1 MFEGLKVR
9 GQVKPSNIQTL
20 KRLYLPGYTLFN
32 LSNMR
37 PGSTHNS
44 LSSLRKHLI
53 FFIPALLLAG
63 KAAAQSAR
71 APQLKELSAAIRQAD
86 QYDASKQQRID
97 SIKQRLAN
105 ARTGS
110 LPEQFSGYKSLYEE
124 YRLFQFD
131 SSYHYARKLSETAQ
145 QMNDP
150 ARLMYAKIKLAFSLL
165 SSGMYKETLDSLS
178 AVNVSQLPDSGKAE
192 YYALLGRY
200 YYDLGD
206 FDNDKY
212 HTPVYNILGG
222 RYLDSALALLPAKTY
237 EAAYYR
243 GLKELKADNKTG
255 ALRILTGILQ
265 RPSLT
270 PHQIAVTTS
279 TLSDL
284 YIRKGETDSA
294 IQLLT
299 TAVIA
304 DIQAST
310 KETSA
315 AFNLASLLYKQG
327 DVQHASLCI
336 NRAIADASFYGARQR
351 KVQVSAIL
359 PLIEAQ
365 KLSMVESEKRKLLF
379 YATTVTLLLLLIIGL
394 GLIILRQVKKLKI
407 AQKTIT
413 QAHVKE
419 LEINRQLAETNARL
433 EDANKIKEKYIGYF
447 FNFNA
452 AFYDKMDKF
461 KKSLE
466 QKLADRKLDEIRAL
480 IAKIN
485 LRKEKEELVQHFD
498 HAFLKLFPNFVTVF
512 NSMFREEDQQVL
524 EENELLNTDLR
535 IFALIRMGIH
545 DNEKIAHI
553 LQYSV
558 NTITTYKTRI
568 KNRSIVPNEEF
579 EKRVM
584 EIKAV

>member
-1 MFEGLKVR
+1 
-9 GQVKPSNIQTL
+9 
-20 KRLYLPGYTLFN
+20 
-32 LSNMR
+32 MR
-37 PGSTHNS
+37 PGSTKNS
-44 LSSLRKHLI
+44 
-53 FFIPALLLAG
+53 FIPYRKFLIYIPLLLLTCTAAG
-63 KAAAQSAR
+63 QTGR
-71 APQLKELSAAIRQAD
+71 APQLQELSAAIRDVAQF
-86 QYDASKQQRID
+86 DARKQHSID
-97 SIKQRLAN
+97 SIKQRLAQ
-105 ARTGS
+105 ARPGD
-110 LPEQFSGYKSLYEE
+110 LPGQYALYKSLYEA
-124 YRLFQFD
+124 YRLFQYD
-131 SSYHYARKLSETAQ
+131 SSYHYARKLRETALQ
-145 QMNDP
+145 LNDT
-150 ARLMYAKIKLAFSLL
+150 ARLMYARIKLGFSLL
-165 SSGMYKETLDSLS
+165 SSGMYKETLDSL
-178 AVNVSQLPDSGKAE
+178 AGVNTRLLPDSGKAE
-192 YYALLGRY
+192 YYALMGRY

-206 FDNDKY
+206 FDNDRY
-212 HTPVYNILGG
+212 HTPVYNVLGG
-222 RYLDSALALLPAKTY
+222 RYLDSALTLLAPSTW
-237 EAAYYR
+237 EAVYYR
-243 GLKELKADNKTG
+243 GLKELKADNKSG
-255 ALRILTGILQ
+255 ALRILTGLLED
-265 RPSLT
+265 PTLT
-270 PHQIAVTTS
+270 PHQMAVTTS

-284 YIRKGETDSA
+284 YIRNGESA
-294 IQLLT
+294 KAIRLLT

-315 AFNLASLLYKQG
+315 AFNLASLLYKEG
-327 DVQHASLCI
+327 DVRHASMCI
-336 NRAIADASFYGARQR
+336 NQAIADASFYGARQR

-365 KLSMVESEKRKLLF
+365 KLSMVESEKRKLMF
-379 YATTVTLLLLLIIGL
+379 YAATVTLLLLLIIGL
-394 GLIILRQVKKLKI
+394 AVIILRQVKKLKV

-413 QAHVKE
+413 RAHIKE

-452 AFYDKMDKF
+452 AFYDKMEKF

-466 QKLADRKLDEIRAL
+466 QKIADRKLDEIKAL
-480 IAKIN
+480 IARIN
-485 LRKEKEELVQHFD
+485 LRKEKEELIQHFD

-512 NSMFREEDQQVL
+512 NSMFKEEDQQTL
-524 EENELLNTDLR
+524 GEDELLNTDLR

-558 NTITTYKTRI
+558 NTITTYKTKI

>member
-1 MFEGLKVR
+1 
-9 GQVKPSNIQTL
+9 
-20 KRLYLPGYTLFN
+20 
-32 LSNMR
+32 MR
-37 PGSTHNS
+37 PGSTQHS
-44 LSSLRKHLI
+44 SSLFRKHLI
-53 FFIPALLLAG
+53 FIPLFLITWTVS
-63 KAAAQSAR
+63 AQTGR
-71 APQLKELSAAIRQAD
+71 APQLQELNTAISSIPQF
-86 QYDASKQQRID
+86 DARKQQQID
-97 SIKQRLAN
+97 SIKTLLAK
-105 ARTGS
+105 ARPGD
-110 LPEQFSGYKSLYEE
+110 LPAQYDLYRALYEA

-131 SSYHYARKLSETAQ
+131 SSYHYARKLRETALQ
-145 QMNDP
+145 LKDT
-150 ARLMYAKIKLAFSLL
+150 ARLMYARIKLGFSLL

-178 AVNVSQLPDSGKAE
+178 LVSTHELPDSGKAE
-192 YYALLGRY
+192 YYALMGRY

-206 FDNDKY
+206 FDNDRY
-212 HTPVYNILGG
+212 HTPVYNVLGG
-222 RYLDSALALLPAKTY
+222 RYLDSALALLPARTY
-237 EAAYYR
+237 EAIYYR
-243 GLKELKADNKTG
+243 GLKELKADNKAG
-255 ALRILTGILQ
+255 ALRILTGLLQ
-265 RPSLT
+265 NPALT
-270 PHQIAVTTS
+270 PHQVAVTTS

-284 YIRKGETDSA
+284 YIRKGQPDSA
-294 IQLLT
+294 IQLLA
-299 TAVIA
+299 TAVVA

-315 AFNLASLLYKQG
+315 AFNLASLLYKAG

-336 NRAIADASFYGARQR
+336 NQAVADASFYGARQR
-351 KVQVSAIL
+351 KVQVSTIL

-379 YATTVTLLLLLIIGL
+379 YAATVTLLLLLIIGL
-394 GLIILRQVKKLKI
+394 AVIILRQVKKLQI

-413 QAHVKE
+413 AAHVKE
-419 LEINRQLAETNARL
+419 QEINRQLAETNARL

-452 AFYDKMDKF
+452 AFYDKMEKF
-461 KKSLE
+461 KQSLE
-466 QKLADRKLDEIRAL
+466 QKLNDRKPDEIRSL
-480 IAKIN
+480 IARIN
-485 LRKEKEELVQHFD
+485 LRKEKEELIQHFD

-524 EENELLNTDLR
+524 EEDELLNTDLR

-558 NTITTYKTRI
+558 NTITTYKTKI

>member
-1 MFEGLKVR
+1 
-9 GQVKPSNIQTL
+9 
-20 KRLYLPGYTLFN
+20 
-32 LSNMR
+32 MR
-37 PGSTHNS
+37 PGSTTNS
-44 LSSLRKHLI
+44 LLPFRKHLI
-53 FFIPALLLAG
+53 IFIAFLLLFVSNTAG
-63 KAAAQSAR
+63 QNGR
-71 APQLKELSAAIRQAD
+71 AKLLQQLSAAIAEAD
-86 QYDASKQQRID
+86 QYDARKKHCID
-97 SIKQRLAN
+97 SIK
-105 ARTGS
+105 S
-110 LPEQFSGYKSLYEE
+110 LLTNVHAGDLPGQFELYKSLYEE

-131 SSYHYARKLSETAQ
+131 SSYHYARKLRETALQ
-145 QMNDP
+145 LNDP
-150 ARLMYAKIKLAFSLL
+150 ARLMYARMKLGFSLI

-178 AVNVSQLPDSGKAE
+178 AVNIRELPDSGKAE

-206 FDNDKY
+206 FDNDRY
-212 HTPVYNILGG
+212 HTPVYNVLGA
-222 RYLDSALALLPAKTY
+222 RYLDSALALLPASTY

-255 ALRILTGILQ
+255 AFRILTGILQ

-270 PHQIAVTTS
+270 HHQVAVTTS

-284 YIRKGETDSA
+284 YIRKGQTDSA
-294 IQLLT
+294 IQLLAA
-299 TAVIA
+299 AVIA
-304 DIQAST
+304 DIRAST

-315 AFNLASLLYKQG
+315 AFNLASLLYKEG
-327 DVQHASLCI
+327 DVKHASLCI

-359 PLIEAQ
+359 PLIEGQ
-365 KLSMVESEKRKLLF
+365 KLSMVETEKRKLMF
-379 YATTVTLLLLLIIGL
+379 YAATVTLLLLLIIGL
-394 GLIILRQVKKLKI
+394 AVIILRQVKKLKL

-413 QAHVKE
+413 AAHIKE
-419 LEINRQLAETNARL
+419 VEINRQLAETNARL

-452 AFYDKMDKF
+452 AFYDKMEKF

-466 QKLADRKLDEIRAL
+466 QKLADRKLDEIKAL
-480 IAKIN
+480 INKIN
-485 LRKEKEELVQHFD
+485 LRREKEELVQHFD

-558 NTITTYKTRI
+558 NTITTYKTKI

-584 EIKAV
+584 EIRAV

>member
-1 MFEGLKVR
+1 ML
-9 GQVKPSNIQTL
+9 
-20 KRLYLPGYTLFN
+20 
-32 LSNMR
+32 
-37 PGSTHNS
+37 PGSTKSS
-44 LSSLRKHLI
+44 LSPSRKYLL
-53 FFIPALLLAG
+53 FIALLLLAG
-63 KAAAQSAR
+63 EVSGQAGR
-71 APQLKELSAAIRQAD
+71 ATQLQQLSAAISRAD
-86 QYDASKQQRID
+86 RYDALKQQRID
-97 SIKQRLAN
+97 SIKHLLA
-105 ARTGS
+105 RVRPDDLLG
-110 LPEQFSGYKSLYEE
+110 QFELYKSLYEE

-131 SSYHYARKLSETAQ
+131 SSYHYACQLRETALQ
-145 QMNDP
+145 LNDT
-150 ARLMYAKIKLAFSLL
+150 ARLMYAKIKLGFSLL
-165 SSGMYKETLDSLS
+165 SSGMYKETLDSL
-178 AVNVSQLPDSGKAE
+178 AGVNIRQLPDSGKAE
-192 YYALLGRY
+192 YYALMGRY

-206 FDNDKY
+206 FDNDRY
-212 HTPVYNILGG
+212 HTPVYNMQGG
-222 RYLDSALALLPAKTY
+222 RYLDSALALLPANTY
-237 EAAYYR
+237 EAVYYR
-243 GLKELKADNKTG
+243 GLKELRAGKKAG
-255 ALRILTGILQ
+255 ALRVLTGLLQ

-270 PHQIAVTTS
+270 PHQVAVATS
-279 TLSDL
+279 TLSDF
-284 YIRKGETDSA
+284 YIRNGQTDSA

-304 DIQAST
+304 DIEAST

-327 DVQHASLCI
+327 DVKHASRCI

-365 KLSMVESEKRKLLF
+365 KLSMVEREKRKLMF
-379 YATTVTLLLLLIIGL
+379 YAATVTLLLLLIIGL
-394 GLIILRQVKKLKI
+394 GVIILRQVKKLKL

-413 QAHVKE
+413 QAHANE

-452 AFYDKMDKF
+452 AFYDKMEKF

-466 QKLADRKLDEIRAL
+466 QKLADRKLDEIKIL
-480 IAKIN
+480 ITRIN
-485 LRKEKEELVQHFD
+485 VRKEKEELIRHFD
-498 HAFLKLFPNFVTVF
+498 HTFLKLFPNFVMVF

-524 EENELLNTDLR
+524 EEAELLNTDLR

>member
-1 MFEGLKVR
+1 
-9 GQVKPSNIQTL
+9 
-20 KRLYLPGYTLFN
+20 
-32 LSNMR
+32 MR
-37 PGSTHNS
+37 PGSTNNS
-44 LSSLRKHLI
+44 LSRLRKQFI
-53 FFIPALLLAG
+53 FFIPFLLLMGNAD
-63 KAAAQSAR
+63 AQSRR
-71 APQLKELSAAIRQAD
+71 ALQLQELSTAIQQAD
-86 QYDASKQQRID
+86 QYDAHRQQRID
-97 SIKQRLAN
+97 SIKRLLATV
-105 ARTGS
+105 RPDDLSG
-110 LPEQFSGYKSLYEE
+110 QFGLYKSLYEE

-131 SSYHYARKLSETAQ
+131 SSYHYARKLREAAL

-150 ARLMYAKIKLAFSLL
+150 ARMAYARIKLGFSLL

-178 AVNVSQLPDSGKAE
+178 AVNVQQLPDSGKAE

-222 RYLDSALALLPAKTY
+222 RYIDSALVLLPANTY
-237 EAAYYR
+237 EAAYYH
-243 GLKELKADNKTG
+243 GLKELKANNKAG
-255 ALRILTGILQ
+255 ALRILTGILE

-270 PHQIAVTTS
+270 PHQVAVTTS

-284 YIRKGETDSA
+284 YIRNGQTDSA
-294 IQLLT
+294 IQLLI
-299 TAVIA
+299 TAAIA

-315 AFNLASLLYKQG
+315 AFNLASLLYKEG
-327 DVQHASLCI
+327 DVKHASLCI

-394 GLIILRQVKKLKI
+394 GVIILRQVKKLQI

-413 QAHVKE
+413 QAHIKE

-452 AFYDKMDKF
+452 AFYDKMEKF

-466 QKLADRKLDEIRAL
+466 QKLADRKLDEIKSL
-480 IAKIN
+480 ITKIN

-545 DNEKIAHI
+545 DSEKIAHI

-558 NTITTYKTRI
+558 NTITTYKTKI

>member
-1 MFEGLKVR
+1 
-9 GQVKPSNIQTL
+9 
-20 KRLYLPGYTLFN
+20 
-32 LSNMR
+32 
-37 PGSTHNS
+37 
-44 LSSLRKHLI
+44 
-53 FFIPALLLAG
+53 LLVG
-63 KAAAQSAR
+63 KACAQSDR
-71 APQLKELSAAIRQAD
+71 ALQLQELSTAIQQAD
-86 QYDASKQQRID
+86 QYDARRQGRID
-97 SIKQRLAN
+97 SIKRLLTN
-105 ARTGS
+105 ARPDDLSG
-110 LPEQFSGYKSLYEE
+110 QFALYKSLYEE

-131 SSYHYARKLSETAQ
+131 SSYHYARKLREAAL

-150 ARLMYAKIKLAFSLL
+150 ARLAYARIKLGFSLL

-178 AVNVSQLPDSGKAE
+178 AVNVQQLPDSGKAE

-212 HTPVYNILGG
+212 HTPVYNIQGG
-222 RYLDSALALLPAKTY
+222 RYIDSALALLPASTY

-243 GLKELKADNKTG
+243 GLKELKANNKAG

-265 RPSLT
+265 RAALT
-270 PHQIAVTTS
+270 PHQVAVTTS

-284 YIRKGETDSA
+284 YIRNGQTDSA

-299 TAVIA
+299 TAAIA

-315 AFNLASLLYKQG
+315 AFNLASLLYKEG
-327 DVQHASLCI
+327 DVKYASLCI

-365 KLSMVESEKRKLLF
+365 KLSMVETEKRKLLF

-394 GLIILRQVKKLKI
+394 GLIILRQVKKLQI

-452 AFYDKMDKF
+452 AFYDKMEKF

-466 QKLADRKLDEIRAL
+466 QKLADRKLDEIKSL
-480 IAKIN
+480 ITKIN

-558 NTITTYKTRI
+558 NTITTYKTKI

-579 EKRVM
+579 EKHVM

>member
-1 MFEGLKVR
+1 MPR
-9 GQVKPSNIQTL
+9 
-20 KRLYLPGYTLFN
+20 YTLFN
-32 LSNMR
+32 FCTMR
-37 PGSTHNS
+37 PGSTNNS
-44 LSSLRKHLI
+44 LSRLRKHLI
-53 FFIPALLLAG
+53 FFIPFLLLAG
-63 KAAAQSAR
+63 EACAQTDR
-71 APQLKELSAAIRQAD
+71 ALQLQGLSNAIQQAD
-86 QYDASKQQRID
+86 QYDASKQGRID
-97 SIKQRLAN
+97 SIKRLLSN
-105 ARTGS
+105 ARPDDLSG
-110 LPEQFSGYKSLYEE
+110 QFGLYKSLYEE

-131 SSYHYARKLSETAQ
+131 SSYHYARKLREAAL

-150 ARLMYAKIKLAFSLL
+150 ARLGYARIKLGFSLL

-178 AVNVSQLPDSGKAE
+178 QVNVQQLPDSGKAE

-222 RYLDSALALLPAKTY
+222 RYIDSALVLLPASTY

-243 GLKELKADNKTG
+243 GLKELKANNKAG
-255 ALRILTGILQ
+255 ALRILTGILE
-265 RPSLT
+265 RPGLT
-270 PHQIAVTTS
+270 PHQVAVTTS

-284 YIRKGETDSA
+284 YIRNGQTDSA

-299 TAVIA
+299 TAAIA

-315 AFNLASLLYKQG
+315 AFNLASLLYKEG
-327 DVQHASLCI
+327 DVKHASLCI

-394 GLIILRQVKKLKI
+394 GLIILRQVKKLQI

-413 QAHVKE
+413 QAHIKE

-452 AFYDKMDKF
+452 AFYDKMEKF

-466 QKLADRKLDEIRAL
+466 QKLADRKLDEIKSL
-480 IAKIN
+480 ITKIN

-558 NTITTYKTRI
+558 NTITTYKTKI

-579 EKRVM
+579 EKHVM

>member
-1 MFEGLKVR
+1 
-9 GQVKPSNIQTL
+9 
-20 KRLYLPGYTLFN
+20 
-32 LSNMR
+32 MR

-44 LSSLRKHLI
+44 LSSPRKLFI
-53 FFIPALLLAG
+53 FFIPVLLLMG
-63 KAAAQSAR
+63 KAHAQGSR
-71 APQLKELSAAIRQAD
+71 PLQLQELSAAIQQAD
-86 QYDASKQQRID
+86 QYDAHRQQRID
-97 SIKQRLAN
+97 SIKKLLAQV
-105 ARTGS
+105 RSDDLSG
-110 LPEQFSGYKSLYEE
+110 QFGLYKSLYGE

-131 SSYHYARKLSETAQ
+131 SSYHYARKLREAAL

-150 ARLMYAKIKLAFSLL
+150 ARLAYARIKLGFSLL

-178 AVNVSQLPDSGKAE
+178 AVDVTQLPDSSKAE

-222 RYLDSALALLPAKTY
+222 RYLDSALALLPANTY

-243 GLKELKADNKTG
+243 GLKELKANNKAG

-265 RPSLT
+265 RPALT
-270 PHQIAVTTS
+270 PHQVAVTTS

-284 YIRKGETDSA
+284 YIRNGQSDSA
-294 IQLLT
+294 IQLLI
-299 TAVIA
+299 TAVTA

-315 AFNLASLLYKQG
+315 AFNLASLLYKEG
-327 DVQHASLCI
+327 DVKHASLCI

-365 KLSMVESEKRKLLF
+365 KLSMVETEKRKLLF

-394 GLIILRQVKKLKI
+394 GLIILRQVKKLQI

-413 QAHVKE
+413 QAHIKE

-452 AFYDKMDKF
+452 AFYDKMEKF

-466 QKLADRKLDEIRAL
+466 QKLADRKLDEIKSL
-480 IAKIN
+480 ITKIN

-498 HAFLKLFPNFVTVF
+498 HAFLKLFPNFVAVF
-512 NSMFREEDQQVL
+512 NSMFREEDQQIL

-558 NTITTYKTRI
+558 NTITTYKTKI
-568 KNRSIVPNEEF
+568 KNRSTVPNEEF

>member
-1 MFEGLKVR
+1 
-9 GQVKPSNIQTL
+9 
-20 KRLYLPGYTLFN
+20 
-32 LSNMR
+32 MR
-37 PGSTHNS
+37 PGSTQLPSS
-44 LSSLRKHLI
+44 LSRKYLI
-53 FFIPALLLAG
+53 FIPLLLITCTVSAQAG
-63 KAAAQSAR
+63 R
-71 APQLKELSAAIRQAD
+71 TPQIQELNAAINSVPQF
-86 QYDASKQQRID
+86 DARKQQQID
-97 SIKQRLAN
+97 SIKTLLAK
-105 ARTGS
+105 ASPGD
-110 LPEQFSGYKSLYEE
+110 LHAHYDGYRALYEA

-131 SSYHYARKLSETAQ
+131 SSYHYARKLRETALQ
-145 QMNDP
+145 LKDT
-150 ARLMYAKIKLAFSLL
+150 ARLMYARIKLGFSLL

-178 AVNVSQLPDSGKAE
+178 LVNTRELPDSGKAE
-192 YYALLGRY
+192 YYALMGRY

-206 FDNDKY
+206 FDNDRY
-212 HTPVYNILGG
+212 HTPVYNVLAA
-222 RYLDSALALLPAKTY
+222 RYLDSALALLPARTY
-237 EAAYYR
+237 EAMYYR
-243 GLKELKADNKTG
+243 GLRELKADNKAG
-255 ALRILTGILQ
+255 ALRILTGLL
-265 RPSLT
+265 RNPALT
-270 PHQIAVTTS
+270 PHQVAVTTS

-284 YIRKGETDSA
+284 YIRKGQPDSA
-294 IQLLT
+294 IQLLA

-315 AFNLASLLYKQG
+315 AFNLASLLYKAG
-327 DVQHASLCI
+327 DVQHASRCI
-336 NRAIADASFYGARQR
+336 NQAVADASFYGARQR
-351 KVQVSAIL
+351 KVQVSTIL

-379 YATTVTLLLLLIIGL
+379 YAATVTLLLLLIIGL
-394 GLIILRQVKKLKI
+394 AVIILRQVKKLQI
-407 AQKTIT
+407 AQKAIT
-413 QAHVKE
+413 AAHVKE

-452 AFYDKMDKF
+452 AFYDKMEKF
-461 KKSLE
+461 KQSLE
-466 QKLADRKLDEIRAL
+466 QKLNDRKLDEIRSL
-480 IAKIN
+480 ITKIN
-485 LRKEKEELVQHFD
+485 LRKEKEELIQHFD

-524 EENELLNTDLR
+524 EEDELLNTDLR

-568 KNRSIVPNEEF
+568 RNRSIVPNEEF

>member
-1 MFEGLKVR
+1 M
-9 GQVKPSNIQTL
+9 
-20 KRLYLPGYTLFN
+20 LPGSLK
-32 LSNMR
+32 S
-37 PGSTHNS
+37 S
-44 LSSLRKHLI
+44 LSPSRKYLL
-53 FFIPALLLAG
+53 FIALLLLAG
-63 KAAAQSAR
+63 EVSGQAGR
-71 APQLKELSAAIRQAD
+71 ATQLQQLSAAISHAD
-86 QYDASKQQRID
+86 RYDALKQQRID
-97 SIKQRLAN
+97 SIKHLLA
-105 ARTGS
+105 RVRPGDLS
-110 LPEQFSGYKSLYEE
+110 GQFGLYKDLYEE

-131 SSYHYARKLSETAQ
+131 SSYHYARKLRETALQ
-145 QMNDP
+145 LNDT
-150 ARLMYAKIKLAFSLL
+150 ARLMYAKIKLGFSLL
-165 SSGMYKETLDSLS
+165 SSGMYKETLDSL
-178 AVNVSQLPDSGKAE
+178 AGVNIRQLPDSCKAE
-192 YYALLGRY
+192 YYALMGRY

-206 FDNDKY
+206 FDNDRY
-212 HTPVYNILGG
+212 HTPVYNIQGG
-222 RYLDSALALLPAKTY
+222 RYLDSALALLPANTY

-243 GLKELKADNKTG
+243 GLKELRADNKAG
-255 ALRILTGILQ
+255 ALRVLTGLLQ

-270 PHQIAVTTS
+270 PHQVAVTTS
-279 TLSDL
+279 TLSDF
-284 YIRKGETDSA
+284 YIRNGQTDSA

-315 AFNLASLLYKQG
+315 AFNLASLLYKEG
-327 DVQHASLCI
+327 DVKHASRCI

-365 KLSMVESEKRKLLF
+365 KLSMVEGEKRKLMF
-379 YATTVTLLLLLIIGL
+379 YAATVTLLLLLIIGL
-394 GLIILRQVKKLKI
+394 GLIILRQVKKLKL

-419 LEINRQLAETNARL
+419 LEINRQLTETNARL
-433 EDANKIKEKYIGYF
+433 EEANKIKEKYIGYF

-452 AFYDKMDKF
+452 AFYDKMEKF

-466 QKLADRKLDEIRAL
+466 QKLADRKLDEIKIL
-480 IAKIN
+480 ITRIN
-485 LRKEKEELVQHFD
+485 LRKEKEELIQHFD
-498 HAFLKLFPNFVTVF
+498 HTFLKLFPNFVVVF

-524 EENELLNTDLR
+524 EEDELLNTDLR

-568 KNRSIVPNEEF
+568 KNRSVVPNEEF

>member
-1 MFEGLKVR
+1 
-9 GQVKPSNIQTL
+9 
-20 KRLYLPGYTLFN
+20 
-32 LSNMR
+32 MR
-37 PGSTHNS
+37 PGSTNNS
-44 LSSLRKHLI
+44 LSRLRKHFI
-53 FFIPALLLAG
+53 FFIPFLLLAG
-63 KAAAQSAR
+63 EACAQTDR
-71 APQLKELSAAIRQAD
+71 GLQLQALNTAIQQAD
-86 QYDASKQQRID
+86 QYDARKQGRID
-97 SIKQRLAN
+97 SIKRLLSS
-105 ARTGS
+105 ARPDDLSG
-110 LPEQFSGYKSLYEE
+110 QFGLYKSLYEE

-131 SSYHYARKLSETAQ
+131 SSYHYARKLREAAL

-150 ARLMYAKIKLAFSLL
+150 ARLAYARIKLGFSLL

-178 AVNVSQLPDSGKAE
+178 QVNVQQLPDSGKAE

-212 HTPVYNILGG
+212 HTPVYNVLGG
-222 RYLDSALALLPAKTY
+222 RYIDSALALLPASTY

-243 GLKELKADNKTG
+243 GLKELKANNKAG
-255 ALRILTGILQ
+255 ALRILTTILA
-265 RPSLT
+265 RPELT
-270 PHQIAVTTS
+270 PHQVAVTTS

-284 YIRKGETDSA
+284 YIRNGQTDSA

-299 TAVIA
+299 TAAIA

-315 AFNLASLLYKQG
+315 AFNLASLLYKEG
-327 DVQHASLCI
+327 DVKHASLCI

-394 GLIILRQVKKLKI
+394 GLIILRQVKKLQI

-413 QAHVKE
+413 QAHIKE

-452 AFYDKMDKF
+452 AFYDKMEKF

-466 QKLADRKLDEIRAL
+466 QKLADRKLDEIKSL
-480 IAKIN
+480 ITKIN

-558 NTITTYKTRI
+558 NTITTYKTKI

-579 EKRVM
+579 EKHVM

>member
-1 MFEGLKVR
+1 ML
-9 GQVKPSNIQTL
+9 
-20 KRLYLPGYTLFN
+20 
-32 LSNMR
+32 
-37 PGSTHNS
+37 PGSTKSS
-44 LSSLRKHLI
+44 LSPSRKYLL
-53 FFIPALLLAG
+53 FIALLLLAG
-63 KAAAQSAR
+63 EVSGQAGR
-71 APQLKELSAAIRQAD
+71 ATQLQQLSAAISRAD
-86 QYDASKQQRID
+86 RYDALKQQRID
-97 SIKQRLAN
+97 SIKHLLA
-105 ARTGS
+105 RVRPDDLLG
-110 LPEQFSGYKSLYEE
+110 QFELYKSLYEE

-131 SSYHYARKLSETAQ
+131 SSYHYACQLRETALQ
-145 QMNDP
+145 LNDT
-150 ARLMYAKIKLAFSLL
+150 ARLMYAKIKLGFSLL
-165 SSGMYKETLDSLS
+165 SSGMYKETLDSL
-178 AVNVSQLPDSGKAE
+178 AGVNIRQLPDSGKAE
-192 YYALLGRY
+192 YYALMGRY

-206 FDNDKY
+206 FDNDRY
-212 HTPVYNILGG
+212 HTPVYNMQGG
-222 RYLDSALALLPAKTY
+222 RYLDSALALLPANTY
-237 EAAYYR
+237 EAVYYR
-243 GLKELKADNKTG
+243 GLKELRAGKKAG
-255 ALRILTGILQ
+255 ALRVLTGLLQ

-270 PHQIAVTTS
+270 PHQVAVATS
-279 TLSDL
+279 TLSDF
-284 YIRKGETDSA
+284 YIRNGQTDSA

-304 DIQAST
+304 DIEAST

-327 DVQHASLCI
+327 DVKHASRCI

-365 KLSMVESEKRKLLF
+365 KLSMVEREKRKLMF
-379 YATTVTLLLLLIIGL
+379 YAATVTLLLLLIIGL
-394 GLIILRQVKKLKI
+394 GVIILRQVKKLKL

-413 QAHVKE
+413 QAHAKE

-452 AFYDKMDKF
+452 AFYDKMEKF

-466 QKLADRKLDEIRAL
+466 QKLADRKLDEIKIL
-480 IAKIN
+480 ITRIN
-485 LRKEKEELVQHFD
+485 VRKEKEELIRHFD
-498 HAFLKLFPNFVTVF
+498 HTFLKLFPNFVMVF

-524 EENELLNTDLR
+524 EEAELLNTDLR

>member
-1 MFEGLKVR
+1 
-9 GQVKPSNIQTL
+9 
-20 KRLYLPGYTLFN
+20 
-32 LSNMR
+32 MR

-44 LSSLRKHLI
+44 LLPLRKQLY
-53 FFIPALLLAG
+53 FFICMLLLVGGVTAQSNRALQLQKLSNAIQKAGRYDAG
-63 KAAAQSAR
+63 KQR
-71 APQLKELSAAIRQAD
+71 
-86 QYDASKQQRID
+86 RID
-97 SIKQRLAN
+97 SIKKLLGNVRPDDLSA
-105 ARTGS
+105 
-110 LPEQFSGYKSLYEE
+110 QFGLYKSLYEE

-131 SSYHYARKLSETAQ
+131 SSYHYARKLREAALQ
-145 QMNDP
+145 LNDP
-150 ARLMYAKIKLAFSLL
+150 ARLAYARIKLGFSLL

-178 AVNVSQLPDSGKAE
+178 AVNVQQLPDSGKAE

-206 FDNDKY
+206 FDNDQY
-212 HTPVYNILGG
+212 HTPVYNVLGG
-222 RYLDSALALLPAKTY
+222 RYIDSALSLLPANTY
-237 EAAYYR
+237 AAAYYR
-243 GLKELKADNKTG
+243 GLKELKANNKAG
-255 ALRILTGILQ
+255 ALRMLTEILR
-265 RPSLT
+265 RPALT
-270 PHQIAVTTS
+270 PHQVAVTTS

-284 YIRKGETDSA
+284 YIRNGQTDSA

-299 TAVIA
+299 TAAIA

-315 AFNLASLLYKQG
+315 AFNLASLLYKEG
-327 DVQHASLCI
+327 DVKHASICI
-336 NRAIADASFYGARQR
+336 NQAIADASFYGARQR

-365 KLSMVESEKRKLLF
+365 KLSMVETEKRKLLF

-394 GLIILRQVKKLKI
+394 GLIILRQVKKLQL

-413 QAHVKE
+413 QAHIKE

-452 AFYDKMDKF
+452 AFYDKMEKF

-466 QKLADRKLDEIRAL
+466 QKLADRKLDEIKSL
-480 IAKIN
+480 IARIN

-498 HAFLKLFPNFVTVF
+498 HAFLKLFPNFITVF

-558 NTITTYKTRI
+558 NTITTYKTKI
-568 KNRSIVPNEEF
+568 KNRSVVPNEEF

>member
-1 MFEGLKVR
+1 ML
-9 GQVKPSNIQTL
+9 
-20 KRLYLPGYTLFN
+20 
-32 LSNMR
+32 
-37 PGSTHNS
+37 PGSTKNS
-44 LSSLRKHLI
+44 LSPSRKYLL
-53 FFIPALLLAG
+53 FIALLLLAG
-63 KAAAQSAR
+63 EVSGQAGR
-71 APQLKELSAAIRQAD
+71 AMQLQQLSAAISHAD
-86 QYDASKQQRID
+86 RYDALKQQRID
-97 SIKQRLAN
+97 SIKHLLA
-105 ARTGS
+105 RVRPDDLSG
-110 LPEQFSGYKSLYEE
+110 QFGLYKNLYEE

-131 SSYHYARKLSETAQ
+131 SSYHYARKLRETALQ
-145 QMNDP
+145 LNDT
-150 ARLMYAKIKLAFSLL
+150 ARLMYAKIKLGFSLL
-165 SSGMYKETLDSLS
+165 SSGMYKETLDSL
-178 AVNVSQLPDSGKAE
+178 AGVNIQQLPDSGKAE
-192 YYALLGRY
+192 YYALMGRY

-206 FDNDKY
+206 FDNDRY
-212 HTPVYNILGG
+212 HTPVYNMQGG
-222 RYLDSALALLPAKTY
+222 RYLDSALALLQANSY

-243 GLKELKADNKTG
+243 GLKELRADNKAG
-255 ALRILTGILQ
+255 ALRVLTGLLQ

-270 PHQIAVTTS
+270 SHQVAVATS
-279 TLSDL
+279 TLSDF
-284 YIRKGETDSA
+284 YIRNGQTDSA

-327 DVQHASLCI
+327 DVKHASRCI

-365 KLSMVESEKRKLLF
+365 KLSMVENEKRKLMF
-379 YATTVTLLLLLIIGL
+379 YAATVTLLLLLIIGL
-394 GLIILRQVKKLKI
+394 GVIILRQVKKLKM

-413 QAHVKE
+413 EAHVKE

-452 AFYDKMDKF
+452 AFYDKMEKF

-466 QKLADRKLDEIRAL
+466 QKLADRKLDEIKIL
-480 IAKIN
+480 ITRIN
-485 LRKEKEELVQHFD
+485 LRKEKEELIRHFD
-498 HAFLKLFPNFVTVF
+498 HTFLKLFPNFVMVF

-524 EENELLNTDLR
+524 EEDELLNTDLR

-558 NTITTYKTRI
+558 NTITTYKTRV
-568 KNRSIVPNEEF
+568 KNRSVVPNEEF

>member
-1 MFEGLKVR
+1 ML
-9 GQVKPSNIQTL
+9 
-20 KRLYLPGYTLFN
+20 
-32 LSNMR
+32 
-37 PGSTHNS
+37 PGSTKSS
-44 LSSLRKHLI
+44 LSPSRKYLL
-53 FFIPALLLAG
+53 FIALLLLAG
-63 KAAAQSAR
+63 EVSGQAGR
-71 APQLKELSAAIRQAD
+71 ATQLQQLSAAISRAD
-86 QYDASKQQRID
+86 RYDALKQQRID
-97 SIKQRLAN
+97 SIKHLLA
-105 ARTGS
+105 RVRPDDLLG
-110 LPEQFSGYKSLYEE
+110 QFELYKSLYEE

-131 SSYHYARKLSETAQ
+131 SSYHYACQLRETALQ
-145 QMNDP
+145 LNDT
-150 ARLMYAKIKLAFSLL
+150 ARLMYAKIKLGFSLL
-165 SSGMYKETLDSLS
+165 SSGMYKETLDSL
-178 AVNVSQLPDSGKAE
+178 AGVNIRQLPDSGKAE
-192 YYALLGRY
+192 YYALMGRY

-206 FDNDKY
+206 FDNDRY
-212 HTPVYNILGG
+212 HTPVYNMQGG
-222 RYLDSALALLPAKTY
+222 RYLDSALALLPANTY
-237 EAAYYR
+237 EAVYYR
-243 GLKELKADNKTG
+243 GLKELRAGKKAG
-255 ALRILTGILQ
+255 ALRVLTGLLQ

-270 PHQIAVTTS
+270 PHQVAVATS
-279 TLSDL
+279 TLSDF
-284 YIRKGETDSA
+284 YIRNGQTDSA

-304 DIQAST
+304 DIEAST

-315 AFNLASLLYKQG
+315 AFNMASLLYKQG
-327 DVQHASLCI
+327 DVKHASRCI

-365 KLSMVESEKRKLLF
+365 KLSMVEREKRKLMF
-379 YATTVTLLLLLIIGL
+379 YAATVTLLLLLIIGL
-394 GLIILRQVKKLKI
+394 GVIILRQVKKLKL

-413 QAHVKE
+413 QAHAKE

-452 AFYDKMDKF
+452 AFYDKMEKF

-466 QKLADRKLDEIRAL
+466 QKLADRKLDEIKIL
-480 IAKIN
+480 ITRIN
-485 LRKEKEELVQHFD
+485 VRKEKEELIRHFD
-498 HAFLKLFPNFVTVF
+498 HTFLKLFPNFVMVF

-524 EENELLNTDLR
+524 EEDELLNTDLR

>member
-1 MFEGLKVR
+1 
-9 GQVKPSNIQTL
+9 
-20 KRLYLPGYTLFN
+20 
-32 LSNMR
+32 MR
-37 PGSTHNS
+37 PGSTNNS
-44 LSSLRKHLI
+44 LSRLRKHFI
-53 FFIPALLLAG
+53 FFIPFLLLAG
-63 KAAAQSAR
+63 EACAQTDR
-71 APQLKELSAAIRQAD
+71 GLQLQALNTAIQQAD
-86 QYDASKQQRID
+86 QYDARKQGRID
-97 SIKQRLAN
+97 SIKRLLSS
-105 ARTGS
+105 ARPDDLSG
-110 LPEQFSGYKSLYEE
+110 QFGLYKSLYEE

-131 SSYHYARKLSETAQ
+131 SSYHYARKLREAAL

-150 ARLMYAKIKLAFSLL
+150 ARLAYARIKLGFSLL

-178 AVNVSQLPDSGKAE
+178 QVNVQQLPDSGKAE

-206 FDNDKY
+206 FDNDQY

-222 RYLDSALALLPAKTY
+222 RYIDSALALLPASTY

-243 GLKELKADNKTG
+243 GLKELKANNKAG
-255 ALRILTGILQ
+255 ALRILTTILA
-265 RPSLT
+265 RPELT
-270 PHQIAVTTS
+270 PHQVAVTTS

-284 YIRKGETDSA
+284 YIRNGQTDSA

-299 TAVIA
+299 TAAIA

-315 AFNLASLLYKQG
+315 AFNLASLLYKEG
-327 DVQHASLCI
+327 DVKHASLCI

-394 GLIILRQVKKLKI
+394 GLIILRQVKKLQI

-413 QAHVKE
+413 QAHIKE

-452 AFYDKMDKF
+452 AFYDKMEKF

-466 QKLADRKLDEIRAL
+466 QKLADRKLDEIKSL
-480 IAKIN
+480 ITKIN

-558 NTITTYKTRI
+558 NTITTYKTKI

-579 EKRVM
+579 EKHVM

>member
-1 MFEGLKVR
+1 
-9 GQVKPSNIQTL
+9 
-20 KRLYLPGYTLFN
+20 
-32 LSNMR
+32 MR
-37 PGSTHNS
+37 PGSTKNS
-44 LSSLRKHLI
+44 LSPSRKYLL
-53 FFIPALLLAG
+53 FIAFLLLMGKVSGQAG
-63 KAAAQSAR
+63 R
-71 APQLKELSAAIRQAD
+71 ATQLQQLSAAIRHAD
-86 QYDASKQQRID
+86 QYDARKQQRID
-97 SIKQRLAN
+97 SIKHLLA
-105 ARTGS
+105 RVRPDDLLG
-110 LPEQFSGYKSLYEE
+110 QFELYKSLYEE
-124 YRLFQFD
+124 YRLFQFN
-131 SSYHYARKLSETAQ
+131 SSYHYARKLRETALQ
-145 QMNDP
+145 LNDT
-150 ARLMYAKIKLAFSLL
+150 ARLMYAKIKLGFSLL
-165 SSGMYKETLDSLS
+165 SSGMYKETLDSLDG
-178 AVNVSQLPDSGKAE
+178 VNIQQLPDSGKAE

-206 FDNDKY
+206 FDNDRY
-212 HTPVYNILGG
+212 HTPVYNIQGG
-222 RYLDSALALLPAKTY
+222 RYLDSALALLPANTY
-237 EAAYYR
+237 EAAYYH
-243 GLKELKADNKTG
+243 GLKELKADNKAG
-255 ALRILTGILQ
+255 ALRILTGLLQ

-270 PHQIAVTTS
+270 PHQLAVTTS

-284 YIRKGETDSA
+284 YIRKGQTDSA

-327 DVQHASLCI
+327 DVQHASRCI
-336 NRAIADASFYGARQR
+336 NQAIADASFYGARQR

-365 KLSMVESEKRKLLF
+365 KLSMVESEKRKLMF

-394 GLIILRQVKKLKI
+394 GVIILRQVKKLKL

-413 QAHVKE
+413 QAHIKE
-419 LEINRQLAETNARL
+419 QEINRQLAETNARL

-452 AFYDKMDKF
+452 AFYDKMEKF

-466 QKLADRKLDEIRAL
+466 QKLSDRKLDEIKIL
-480 IAKIN
+480 ITKIN
-485 LRKEKEELVQHFD
+485 LRKEKEELIRHFD
-498 HAFLKLFPNFVTVF
+498 HTFLKLFPNFVMVF

-524 EENELLNTDLR
+524 EEDELLNTDLR

-568 KNRSIVPNEEF
+568 KNRSTVPNEEF